1 MSNTM
6 GRYKGRPSEATI
18 EAAHPHAVWIR
29 VPAMPGLGGHLN
41 TLHDAATAIGPYATT
56 GRMQGAADWVRFGFT
71 TAKHARLF
79 RGRAIGIVGDLVEP
93 GEPPDIRDR

>member
-1 MSNTM
+1 MS
-6 GRYKGRPSEATI
+6 RYKGRPSKATI

-29 VPAMPGLGGHLN
+29 VPTMPGLGGRLN
-41 TLHDAATAIGPYATT
+41 TLHDAATAIGAYATA

-79 RGRAIGIVGDLVEP
+79 RSRAIGVAGNLVEP
-93 GEPPDIRDR
+93 GEPPDEREQ